1 MNLNGLTMLA
11 LAVGKERLGGDALTL
26 VQLLANVQRK
36 FLIVKYEKPA
46 KLSKKILQTRTIL
59 KRNT

>member
-1 MNLNGLTMLA
+1 MLA